1 MNIFNGVTQFS
12 IPDRTVVTFGKFD
25 GIHMGHMAL
34 INTAGRIAREQGYKL
49 AVFTF
54 DVPPTLHLEK
64 FEATQ
69 ITTNYEKR
77 KMFADAGVD
86 YLVEYPFNE
95 NTASM
100 EPLEFIRRV
109 IAGNLN
115 AAHVVVGADWH
126 FGKDRSGSID
136 VLMAGQKLY
145 NYEVHVVEKEKFEQR
160 EISSTWIR
168 EEIQLGNMENVNIL
182 LGYPYMIIGN
192 VEEGRHIGKEMG
204 FATVNIY
211 PSPEKLLP
219 PYGVYASKV
228 IVDGREYYAIT
239 NIGVR
244 PTFNDS
250 PRVSVETHLL
260 NHDEDLYG
268 REIRVELMHFERPEI
283 RFDTVDKL
291 ASQVEADIEFT
302 KTFFLL

>member
-1 MNIFNGVTQFS
+1 
-12 IPDRTVVTFGKFD
+12 
-25 GIHMGHMAL
+25 
-34 INTAGRIAREQGYKL
+34 
-49 AVFTF
+49 
-54 DVPPTLHLEK
+54 
-64 FEATQ
+64 
-69 ITTNYEKR
+69 
-77 KMFADAGVD
+77 MFADAGVD

-192 VEEGRHIGKEMG
+192 VEEGRHLGKEMG

>member
-54 DVPPTLHLEK
+54 DVPPNLHFEK
-64 FEATQ
+64 FEGTQ

-77 KMFADAGVD
+77 IMFADAGVD

-95 NTASM
+95 ETASM
-100 EPLEFIRRV
+100 EPLEFIKRV
-109 IAGNLN
+109 IFGNLN
-115 AAHVVVGADWH
+115 AAHVEVGEELG
-126 FGKDRSGSID
+126 FTTII
-136 VLMAGQKLY
+136 
-145 NYEVHVVEKEKFEQR
+145 VEKEKYEQR

-168 EEIQLGNMENVNIL
+168 GEIQLGNMENVNIL
-182 LGYPYMIIGN
+182 LGYPYMIMGR
-192 VEEGRHIGKEMG
+192 VEEGRHLGKEMG

-219 PYGVYASKV
+219 PYGVYASKL
-228 IVDGREYYAIT
+228 IVDGNEYYAIT

-244 PTFNDS
+244 PTFDDS
-250 PRVSVETHLL
+250 ERISVETHLL
-260 NHDEDLYG
+260 NHEENMYG
-268 REIRVELMHFERPEI
+268 KEVRVELFHFERPEI
-283 RFDTVDKL
+283 KFDTVDKL
-291 ASQVEADIEFT
+291 ISQVEADIEFT

>member
-1 MNIFNGVTQFS
+1 
-12 IPDRTVVTFGKFD
+12 
-25 GIHMGHMAL
+25 
-34 INTAGRIAREQGYKL
+34 
-49 AVFTF
+49 
-54 DVPPTLHLEK
+54 VPPTLHFEK

-192 VEEGRHIGKEMG
+192 VEEGRHLGKEMG